1 MIFIFIILLFLVT
14 TPLVQAQVFINEV
27 FPAPKQGNE
36 WIELYNTSN
45 QEIDLS
51 NWLIEDQLSSPSIIA
66 RIENQTLSPQGF
78 LVIEL
83 LSAKLNNSA
92 DGVTLKNSL
101 DEIID
106 QMSYEKSESGLSW
119 AKNSIEVFELTPPT
133 KNVANI
139 FPSPSPSPTLNPTPD
154 ISPLNNSFHHLIT
167 ISEFSACPNSGE
179 KEWIKLHNA
188 DGLDHVI
195 SNWQIRDLNNQ
206 SRQINVTLLAGA
218 SQIISW
224 PGSLLNNSGDEFSL
238 ENEVGESWQNI
249 KYDACQFNTSYINID
264 QEWIEKTTV
273 ASTEKE
279 TSKENIDTTTET
291 NNKLVSL
298 TLPNPPAPPSLPYSP
313 QQIILNHSLPVVLH
327 QTKLVDIVTRKLPR
341 GALLSVILGG
351 SCLLIGNGWKIN
363 EKISKQ
369 NSDS

>member
-1 MIFIFIILLFLVT
+1 MGFIFIILLFLVVA
-14 TPLVQAQVFINEV
+14 PLVQAQISINEV
-27 FPAPKQGNE
+27 FPAPEQGSE
-36 WIELYNTSN
+36 WVELYNTSN
-45 QEIDLS
+45 QEINLS
-51 NWLIEDQLSSPSIIA
+51 NWLLEDQLSSPSIIA
-66 RIENQTLSPQGF
+66 QIENQTLSPQSF

-101 DEIID
+101 GEIID

-119 AKNSIEVFELTPPT
+119 TKNNAGVFELTPPT
-133 KNVANI
+133 KNIANI
-139 FPSPSPSPTLNPTPD
+139 FPSPSPTLNPTPNAL
-154 ISPLNNSFHHLIT
+154 PLNNSFHHLIT

-179 KEWIKLHNA
+179 REWIKLHNA
-188 DGLDHVI
+188 DDVDHLI

-224 PGSLLNNSGDEFSL
+224 SGSLLNNGGDEFSL

-249 KYDACQFNTSYINID
+249 EYDACQFNTSYINID
-264 QEWIEKTTV
+264 QQWIEKTTV
-273 ASTEKE
+273 TSTKKE
-279 TSKENIDTTTET
+279 TNKENIGITTET
-291 NNKLVSL
+291 NKKLVSL
-298 TLPNPPAPPSLPYSP
+298 TPPTPPTPPSPPHSP
-313 QQIILNHSLPVVLH
+313 QQIILNHSLPIVLH
-327 QTKLVDIVTRKLPR
+327 QTKLTNIVTRKLPK

-351 SCLLIGNGWKIN
+351 SCLLIGGGWKVH

-369 NSDS
+369 NSDYL